1 MREKEVVFK
10 TCIGMSYTNTGELR
24 KDAVGKT
31 RGDDTLNII
40 KVAAEYKKLQD
51 SNRYL
56 QCKPMM

>member
-1 MREKEVVFK
+1 
-10 TCIGMSYTNTGELR
+10 MSYTNTGELR

-51 SNRYL
+51 GHRYL